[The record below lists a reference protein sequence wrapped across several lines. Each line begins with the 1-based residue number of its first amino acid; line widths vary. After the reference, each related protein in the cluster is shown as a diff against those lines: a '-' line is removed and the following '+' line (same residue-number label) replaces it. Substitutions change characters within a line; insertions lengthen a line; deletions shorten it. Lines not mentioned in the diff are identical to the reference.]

1 MLTIGSKTVFPEIK
15 LLDGFKE
22 SSVNPCRILSA
33 NEFAPTEKSDFTQT
47 GYTQM
52 KKAGNFINRGPKEV
66 YGSLGPSFLFVFIT
80 LGIIFSGCG
89 TMDRYS
95 YHAIQGEYAD
105 TVLINDTVWDGL
117 SEKSRGENNALI
129 SPLFSEAPMK
139 IQDVLFI
146 ALKNNPDIK
155 QAQSRIHQAKAM
167 TDLSMAAFWPSIGF
181 YTEYMQGDAP
191 SSYLFKTI
199 DQRKLPPD
207 VNFNDPGWFETY
219 ESGLSARMN
228 LFNSG
233 KDYLAVQ
240 MAKEGETI
248 AGLNREAL
256 ENLLA
261 AQVIRTFYNTL
272 EAEDFIEIAR
282 GSVNTVSEQLR
293 IMKVR
298 YERGGALKSD
308 VLSMEVRLAQ
318 SQEQLLS
325 SENRYKLSLSA
336 LANLMG
342 LDPAF
347 FDQKQN
353 VLEKSFFDISPIPN
367 TFGEGIVHA
376 MEHRPEAGL
385 ARRQLIQSRMQLDSA
400 RAGYLPRL
408 DLMAKYYVADPDMKY
423 NFDRENWIA
432 AIMFNWDLFTGFA
445 TSSAIRKADAEVK
458 EMMAADQKEIQEIR
472 LDVKTAYL
480 NDQEAQSRYQVAVSA
495 VDSAAESFDIVKKQ
509 YEGGSVTITRF
520 LEAELDLRRA
530 RINEMS
536 AFYDRKKA
544 KAEIARAIGL
554 WSSQSIFANKNYH
567 EN

>member
-1 MLTIGSKTVFPEIK
+1 
-15 LLDGFKE
+15 
-22 SSVNPCRILSA
+22 
-33 NEFAPTEKSDFTQT
+33 
-47 GYTQM
+47 M
-52 KKAGNFINRGPKEV
+52 KKAGNFMSRRLKEF
-66 YGSLGPSFLFVFIT
+66 YGSLGPSFLFAFIT

-95 YHAIQGEYAD
+95 YHAIQAEYAD
-105 TVLINDTVWDGL
+105 ALLINDTVWDGL
-117 SEKSRGENNALI
+117 SEKSLDENKGLI
-129 SPLFSEAPMK
+129 SPIFPEAPMK
-139 IQDVLFI
+139 IQEVLFI
-146 ALKNNPDIK
+146 TLENNPDIK
-155 QAQSRIHQAKAM
+155 QAQSRIYQAKAM

-207 VNFNDPGWFETY
+207 VNFNDPGWFESY

-240 MAKEGETI
+240 MAKEGEMI
-248 AGLNREAL
+248 AGLNRQTL
-256 ENLLA
+256 ENLLV
-261 AQVIRTFYNTL
+261 AQVIRTFYDTL
-272 EAEDFIEIAR
+272 AAEDFIEIAR

-293 IMKVR
+293 IMKIR

-325 SENRYKLSLSA
+325 SKNRFKVSLLA

-347 FDQKQN
+347 FDEKQN
-353 VLEKSFFDISPIPN
+353 VLEKSFFDIFPIPD
-367 TFGEGIVHA
+367 TFDEGIVHA
-376 MEHRPEAGL
+376 MEYRPEAAM
-385 ARRQLIQSRMQLDSA
+385 ARRQLVWSRMQLDSA

-423 NFDRENWIA
+423 NLDRENWIA

-445 TSSAIRKADAEVK
+445 TSSAIKKADAGVK
-458 EMMAADQKEIQEIR
+458 EMLAADQKEIQEIR

-480 NDQEAQSRYQVAVSA
+480 NHQEAQSRVQVAVSA
-495 VDSAAESFDIVKKQ
+495 VDSAAESFEIVKKH
-509 YEGGSVTITRF
+509 YEGGSVPITRF

-530 RINEMS
+530 RINATS
-536 AFYDRKKA
+536 AFYNRKKA

-554 WSSQSIFANKNYH
+554 WSSQSILLKNEYH
-567 EN
+567 ED